1 MRNNTKK
8 IIIGIVLLS
17 ITAAI
22 CIHIAFIPQSDNP
35 WIYAKWTAGE
45 LLTYIGTISLG
56 VIAIWQNG
64 KMEQINQDANE
75 MNILSKAIE
84 YEMSKKKKREEL
96 LEVLQ
101 ANYNVDEILAQI
113 VRVEENEDEKPTA
126 LFDIQIRINSSTSA
140 VNYEIEDDNSQECI
154 DLKNAISVC
163 SGDINR
169 LLNKLFS
176 NKIESC
182 RSDIPRLKSNVERFV
197 EKKNCYCKK
206 KQSELDRFIYSDK
219 IDMKKIY

>member
-1 MRNNTKK
+1 MRNNTRK

-17 ITAAI
+17 IVAAI
-22 CIHIAFIPQSDNP
+22 CIHVAFIPQSDNP

-64 KMEQINQDANE
+64 KMEQINQDSNE

-101 ANYNVDEILAQI
+101 ANYNVDEILTQI
-113 VRVEENEDEKPTA
+113 VRVEENEDEKK
-126 LFDIQIRINSSTSA
+126 
-140 VNYEIEDDNSQECI
+140 E
-154 DLKNAISVC
+154 
-163 SGDINR
+163 
-169 LLNKLFS
+169 
-176 NKIESC
+176 
-182 RSDIPRLKSNVERFV
+182 
-197 EKKNCYCKK
+197 
-206 KQSELDRFIYSDK
+206 
-219 IDMKKIY
+219 